1 MGHVMPRHL
10 FVSFLL
16 LGLLHTPARG
26 GEWTQFRGPSGSGV
40 SSETGLP
47 TKWDAKNNLAWKTE
61 LPGAGSSSPVFF
73 GNHIYMTC
81 YTGYNVPGQPKGEQ
95 AGLRRHL
102 LKLDR
107 KTGTILANTEVEAQL
122 PEQETIRDDH
132 GYASSTPA
140 VDADGVYCFFGKS
153 GAFAFDHDGKQLWRT
168 SVGTQL
174 NGWGSATSPVVHGDL
189 VYVNAS
195 VESQTLFALDKKT
208 GKEKWSAKGI
218 KESWNTPVIVRN
230 KNGKDELVVA
240 IQGKVLSFDPA
251 TGESLWKCDTDITWY
266 MVPSLVA
273 NDGIVYV
280 LGGRSGVAALAV
292 RAGGS
297 GDVTKTHRLWTSKKG
312 ANVSSP
318 VFFEGHLYWANE
330 AAGTAFCAKAAT
342 GEVVYEERLPRADT
356 LYASA
361 LFADGRMHYLARDG
375 RMFVVAAKPE
385 FELVATNDLKDGSI
399 FHAAPVA
406 IDGRLFVRSNRF
418 LYCLEKK

>member
-1 MGHVMPRHL
+1 
-10 FVSFLL
+10 
-16 LGLLHTPARG
+16 
-26 GEWTQFRGPSGSGV
+26 
-40 SSETGLP
+40 
-47 TKWDAKNNLAWKTE
+47 
-61 LPGAGSSSPVFF
+61 
-73 GNHIYMTC
+73 
-81 YTGYNVPGQPKGEQ
+81 
-95 AGLRRHL
+95 
-102 LKLDR
+102 
-107 KTGTILANTEVEAQL
+107 
-122 PEQETIRDDH
+122 
-132 GYASSTPA
+132 
-140 VDADGVYCFFGKS
+140 
-153 GAFAFDHDGKQLWRT
+153 
-168 SVGTQL
+168 
-174 NGWGSATSPVVHGDL
+174 
-189 VYVNAS
+189 
-195 VESQTLFALDKKT
+195 
-208 GKEKWSAKGI
+208 
-218 KESWNTPVIVRN
+218 
-230 KNGKDELVVA
+230 
-240 IQGKVLSFDPA
+240 
-251 TGESLWKCDTDITWY
+251 

-330 AAGTAFCAKAAT
+330 ATGTAFCAEAAT

-361 LFADGRMHYLARDG
+361 LLADGRMHYLARDG